1 MFNKT
6 LKVIAFRV
14 LSYLTA
20 FIYFHFLQANKSD
33 AEIKVPP
40 PLAGEV
46 RWGGVPPLAPPV
58 DRGRTMRNISFYRKS
73 L

>member
-20 FIYFHFLQANKSD
+20 LIYFHFLQANKSD

-40 PLAGEV
+40 PQAGEV
-46 RWGGVPPLAPPV
+46 RWGGCPLLLPP
-58 DRGRTMRNISFYRKS
+58 
-73 L
+73 